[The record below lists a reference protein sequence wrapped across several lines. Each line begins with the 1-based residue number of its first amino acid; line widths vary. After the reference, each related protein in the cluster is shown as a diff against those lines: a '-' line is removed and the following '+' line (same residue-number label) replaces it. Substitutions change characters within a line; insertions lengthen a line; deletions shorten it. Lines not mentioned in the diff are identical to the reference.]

1 MLASNPKAAI
11 GWSLDLGRAQAPCQ
25 TRPDQN
31 SPLLA
36 VLGSPQGPEGS
47 RVAPQARS
55 ASQPVTGQGKIGCP
69 RDGRQ
74 VLESL
79 QVRPVLPQTS
89 GNGHVGATRDSR
101 FVLAVASEPV
111 TVSNTDTARTRS
123 RRRPR
128 RMLVVRREVCLDL
141 CSAGNVRNAPLV

>member
-1 MLASNPKAAI
+1 MLARRTQVAI
-11 GWSLDLGRAQAPCQ
+11 GRSLDRQRPGALPNSSGSIFAATGRS
-25 TRPDQN
+25 RE
-31 SPLLA
+31 S
-36 VLGSPQGPEGS
+36 QGPEAS

-89 GNGHVGATRDSR
+89 GNGHVGATRNSR
-101 FVLAVASEPV
+101 FALAVASEPV
-111 TVSNTDTARTRS
+111 TVSNTDTARTRRLVAAVGLGACS
-123 RRRPR
+123 SFGGGVPGFLQRRK
-128 RMLVVRREVCLDL
+128 C
-141 CSAGNVRNAPLV
+141 